1 MITCKKK
8 SYINTYL
15 IINFK
20 TDFLYLKYI
29 ISIKDKSYEVIYIYI
44 NYFTMAHNFFLGMKI
59 SGSIFQHFLKTFSV
73 NFVYMISNHC
83 LTFNI

>member
-15 IINFK
+15 ITNFK

-29 ISIKDKSYEVIYIYI
+29 ISIKDKSYEVIYIYKLFY
-44 NYFTMAHNFFLGMKI
+44 NGTQFFFRIENIWFDI
-59 SGSIFQHFLKTFSV
+59 SAFSK
-73 NFVYMISNHC
+73 NLFCKFC
-83 LTFNI
+83 LHDI

>member
-15 IINFK
+15 ITNFK

-29 ISIKDKSYEVIYIYI
+29 TCISIKDKSYEVIYI
-44 NYFTMAHNFFLGMKI
+44 
-59 SGSIFQHFLKTFSV
+59 
-73 NFVYMISNHC
+73 
-83 LTFNI
+83 

>member
-29 ISIKDKSYEVIYIYI
+29 ISIEDKSYEVIYIYKLFYNGTQFSFRI
-44 NYFTMAHNFFLGMKI
+44 ENFWFDI
-59 SGSIFQHFLKTFSV
+59 SAFSKNFSV

>member
-15 IINFK
+15 ITNFK

-29 ISIKDKSYEVIYIYI
+29 ISIKDKSYEVIYI
-44 NYFTMAHNFFLGMKI
+44 
-59 SGSIFQHFLKTFSV
+59 
-73 NFVYMISNHC
+73 
-83 LTFNI
+83 

>member
-15 IINFK
+15 ITNFK

-29 ISIKDKSYEVIYIYI
+29 KSIKDKSYEVIYI
-44 NYFTMAHNFFLGMKI
+44 
-59 SGSIFQHFLKTFSV
+59 
-73 NFVYMISNHC
+73 
-83 LTFNI
+83 